1 MPISILGD
9 GSITGITSG
18 GLPDGIVTNNDLA
31 TGISSSKLTGAL
43 PILDG
48 SALTGVG
55 VTGIVSSANA
65 TAITI
70 SSGEDVTLTN
80 ALTIQNARSS
90 SGGDGSIIFDP
101 SDSAVSYS
109 IRQQTGDE
117 LVFEKYASSAWS
129 DMLRFTSSGVSMY
142 NKLDINSG
150 TVNTI
155 AKFTSGDD
163 NGFIQIEDNDTTG
176 YIDAQNGWISI
187 GGHASSLHS
196 QNLSINVSDGRGL
209 SQFTAKAWVNF
220 DGTGTVAIRDSHNI
234 YSIGDLGTGFYQCGL
249 TTSMANTNYCVTTGA
264 GHYSWDSHLQVDVL
278 TTTTTRIKARRA
290 ANNMQ
295 EDNDQ
300 VHVII
305 FGD

>member
-1 MPISILGD
+1 VDL
-9 GSITGITSG
+9 
-18 GLPDGIVTNNDLA
+18 DLA

-43 PILDG
+43 PALDG
-48 SALTGVG
+48 SSLTGVG
-55 VTGIVSSANA
+55 VTGITSSANS

-90 SGGDGSIIFDP
+90 SGGDGSLIFDP

-209 SQFTAKAWVNF
+209 SQFTAKAWCSWEQ
-220 DGTGTVAIRDSHNI
+220 TGTQGINSSHNV
-234 YSIGDLGTGFYQCGL
+234 SSVTDLGVGKTQINFQN
-249 TTSMANTNYCVTTGA
+249 SMADIHYAASHSGKPYGSWGGNTNA
-264 GHYSWDSHLQVDVL
+264 GSHGTASMSSYHLENGTYVDSAVMTIMV
-278 TTTTTRIKARRA
+278 
-290 ANNMQ
+290 
-295 EDNDQ
+295 
-300 VHVII
+300 